1 MPTVT
6 QNSPRF
12 EKVFIQQQTALRTA
26 ADGTSA
32 QLLRAVGRTKLT
44 GGRDIVAVP
53 WKTGTR
59 STQPGILGRWRGA
72 FELRD
77 FPLIPSGT
85 AGGQPDAWALI
96 EGITGLAGSSGTY
109 NFSDTGFKPFTL
121 FDYQHGLSGGTQQM
135 VYGCIPA
142 DVTFNFNTDIF
153 NLTCTGLGVYKLDS
167 DYFASEAAAA
177 KGGLSAYPAEPSTTT
192 TTGAVIPGFF
202 GAVTM
207 DSHAF
212 DHTTAVLKNFTV
224 RVVTGSR
231 PLNDTYDDGLPSF
244 AVGGERKVSITLGVV
259 DNDSAELIDIKQKT
273 KAGTPFNISI
283 DCGNLAGYIVRFVM
297 KDFQFAQPE
306 YADETDHVMCNFG
319 ESFAHA
325 SAVGNID
332 DLSLVFA

>member
-12 EKVFIQQQTALRTA
+12 EKVYIQQQTSLRAA
-26 ADGTSA
+26 ADGSSA

-44 GGRDIVAVP
+44 GGRDIIPVP

-59 STQPGILGRWRGA
+59 EAQPGILGRWKGN

-85 AGGQPDAWALI
+85 PGGQPDAWALI
-96 EGITGLAGSSGTY
+96 EGITGLAGAAGTY

-121 FDYQHGLSGGTQQM
+121 FDYQHGLGGMTQQL

-142 DVTFNFNTDIF
+142 DVSFNFNKDIF
-153 NLTCTGLGVYKLDS
+153 DLSCTGLGVYKLDS
-167 DYFASEAAAA
+167 DYFASEVTAA
-177 KGGLSAYPAEPSTTT
+177 KGGLVAYPAEPSTTT

-202 GAVTM
+202 GSVTM
-207 DSHAF
+207 DGDSF

-231 PLNDTYDDGLPSF
+231 PLNDTFDDGLPSF
-244 AVGGERKVSITLGVV
+244 PVGGERKVSITLGVV
-259 DNDSAELIDIKQKT
+259 DNDSAELVNIKQKT
-273 KAGTPFNISI
+273 KAGTPFDIVVQ
-283 DCGNLAGYIVRFVM
+283 CGNVAGYIVRFTM
-297 KDFQFAQPE
+297 KSFQFAQPE
-306 YADETDHVMCNFG
+306 YADESDHVMVNFP
-319 ESFAHA
+319 ESFGHA

-332 DLSLVFA
+332 SLSISFA